1 MVTDKLLSQQ
11 NIFTSRAAFYTMTY
25 KRRITLDLLCI
36 LVKLIK
42 ELHMKDISK
51 VYLSKVYL
59 PLSMVDRSK
68 SCTWNKKVNHQTQL
82 TCETMHFYRVKNDC
96 ADLPASASEQLLLNY
111 FSGDEVFEP
120 NFPDFLFVRAFYY
133 CSKRFFVEHTLNEKL
148 CFIKV
153 RSKMHHQ
160 PWVLTCAKSQ
170 IRLL

>member
-1 MVTDKLLSQQ
+1 
-11 NIFTSRAAFYTMTY
+11 
-25 KRRITLDLLCI
+25 
-36 LVKLIK
+36 
-42 ELHMKDISK
+42 
-51 VYLSKVYL
+51 
-59 PLSMVDRSK
+59 
-68 SCTWNKKVNHQTQL
+68 
-82 TCETMHFYRVKNDC
+82 MHFYRVKNGC